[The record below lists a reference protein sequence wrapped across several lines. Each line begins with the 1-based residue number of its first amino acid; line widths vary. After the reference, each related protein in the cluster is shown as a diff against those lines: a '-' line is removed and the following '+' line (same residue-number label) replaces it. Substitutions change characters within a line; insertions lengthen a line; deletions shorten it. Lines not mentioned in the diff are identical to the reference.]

1 MTPDRLTADRAEA
14 LRIIP
19 VSRET
24 LERLDAFVP
33 LFLKWQRA
41 VQLVAPSTLPN
52 LWTRHIADSLQ
63 LLDLAYD
70 AKTWTDVGT
79 GGGFPG
85 LILAIARA
93 KEPGWIMHL
102 VESDT
107 RKAAFLREAARV
119 TGAAA
124 KVHAERI
131 ESAAK
136 RLGKVDVVT
145 ARALAPLPRLIELAG
160 ALLGQWTRGIFL
172 KTQHVEEELTDA
184 TKSWTFNATI
194 FQSRTDSRGRIVVI
208 DSVSRRS
215 ATGRSGEA
223 AP

>member
-160 ALLGQWTRGIFL
+160 ALLGQGTRGIFL

>member
-1 MTPDRLTADRAEA
+1 MTAERLAADRAAA
-14 LRIIP
+14 LRMVP

-24 LERLDAFVP
+24 LARLDAFVP
-33 LFLKWQRA
+33 MFLKWQRA

-70 AKTWTDVGT
+70 AKAWVDLGT

-85 LILAIARA
+85 LLLAIARA
-93 KEPGWIMHL
+93 KEPGWVMHL
-102 VESDT
+102 VESDA

-119 TGAAA
+119 TGASA

-145 ARALAPLPRLIELAG
+145 ARALAPLARLVELAAPLLEQG
-160 ALLGQWTRGIFL
+160 ATGIFL
-172 KTQHVEEELTDA
+172 KTQYVGEELTET
-184 TKSWTFNATI
+184 TKSWTIDSTVVP
-194 FQSRTDSRGRIVVI
+194 SVTDSRGRIVVI
-208 DSVSRRS
+208 KSVARRS
-215 ATGRSGEA
+215 DVGRSGEA

>member
-1 MTPDRLTADRAEA
+1 MNAEQLAANRAAA
-14 LRIIP
+14 LRIVP

-33 LFLKWQRA
+33 LLLKWQQA

-70 AKTWTDVGT
+70 AKIWVDLGT

-85 LILAIARA
+85 LVLAIARA
-93 KEPGWIMHL
+93 KEPGWLMHL

-119 TGAAA
+119 TGAPA
-124 KVHAERI
+124 KVHHERI

-136 RLGKVDVVT
+136 RLGKIDVVT
-145 ARALAPLPRLIELAG
+145 ARALAALPRLIDLAG
-160 ALLGQWTRGIFL
+160 PLLEQGARGIFL
-172 KTQHVEEELTDA
+172 KTQYVGEELTEA
-184 TKSWTFNATI
+184 TKSWTMNSTI
-194 FQSRTDSRGRIVVI
+194 MPSRTDSRGRIVVI
-208 DSVSRRS
+208 ESVSRRS
-215 ATGRSGEA
+215 DVGRNGEA